1 MKNLYTSILFSLCST
16 VAFSQDSTYHS
27 EWVDLPVTID
37 SIFMSNDFKPRRCKN
52 DLSDSLIVLLDS
64 FKNKSLTTTYDS
76 INDYKYKFTQRFD
89 LVTDFQNKIVQNDMC
104 FEIEESRTLKEL
116 KNSDEFILYDNKW
129 LVVLLH
135 GMPRIGNSTYWTD
148 YYVYFERK

>member
-104 FEIEESRTLKEL
+104 FEIEE
-116 KNSDEFILYDNKW
+116 I
-129 LVVLLH
+129 
-135 GMPRIGNSTYWTD
+135 
-148 YYVYFERK
+148 